1 MLHPNVPDVSS
12 RRYGRRGPFGAGRVL
27 LALTGVLVAVMCTVY
42 AGLKGRVCKQS
53 NILSSVPL
61 GIIYGGKMVEM
72 ACSDLKLECK
82 F

>member
-42 AGLKGRVCKQS
+42 TALKGRVSQTKKYS
-53 NILSSVPL
+53 FIGPVGHNIWW
-61 GIIYGGKMVEM
+61 GKPFKR
-72 ACSDLKLECK
+72 LTRT
-82 F
+82 